1 MMVMRSER
9 RRATRPAGY
18 AACALALALA
28 ACSSDPKAAGPRIG
42 GPPAKDTGS
51 TTAPTV
57 GTGLPTA
64 NGSTDVHVIETSKP
78 TLQGTAGSGLKEG
91 QCAGRQV
98 VTARVVP
105 TIWLVIDGS
114 GSMLQPLSAMGGEQT
129 RWSALYDAL
138 MNPDTGVV
146 KSLEKEVEWGV
157 VLYDGPSPGG
167 NPNVMLPDGGVR
179 MLPPADTCPR
189 VLTIEPKKEAYEEIS
204 TIVKVDPLGGST
216 PTDKAL
222 NVVVNHLDDMTGQAL
237 DTRVYPTIVVLATD
251 GEPNDFCGGGMQG
264 GFLGFPM
271 PVDVRPQVIS
281 AVQQL
286 ASMSIKTYVISLAGE
301 DMNLTAHLNE
311 VAAAGDTGLPPFFPT
326 TKDTLVQAFKDIIG
340 PPTACDVVLNGA
352 VKAGLECMGSIKI
365 NGTALPCNDANGWM
379 LKDPST
385 VVIQGT
391 ACESYKNDLSAVLEA
406 DFPCELID
414 LN

>member
-1 MMVMRSER
+1 MVTRSER
-9 RRATRPAGY
+9 RRAASPAKY
-18 AACALALALA
+18 AACAMALAMA
-28 ACSSDPKAAGPRIG
+28 ACSSDPKAAGTRSG
-42 GPPAKDTGS
+42 VGPVRPDTS
-51 TTAPTV
+51 TTAPPA
-57 GTGLPTA
+57 GQGLPTA
-64 NGSTDVHVIETSKP
+64 PTGSNDVHVIETSKP
-78 TLQGTAGSGLKEG
+78 TLEGTAGTGLKEG

-98 VTARVVP
+98 ATARVVP
-105 TIWLVIDGS
+105 KIWLVIDGS
-114 GSMLQPLSAMGGEQT
+114 GSMLNPLSAMSEQT
-129 RWSALYDAL
+129 RWAALYDAL
-138 MNPDTGVV
+138 MNADGGIV

-189 VLTIEPKKEAYEEIS
+189 VITVEPKKEAFTDIS
-204 TIVKVDPLGGST
+204 AVVGVDPLGGST

-222 NVVVNHLDDMTGQAL
+222 NVVVNHLDDMSGQVL
-237 DTRVYPTIVVLATD
+237 DMRVNPTIVVLATD
-251 GEPNDFCGGGMQG
+251 GEPNDFCGGGMQQG

-271 PVDVRPQVIS
+271 PVDVRPQVIA
-281 AVQQL
+281 AVEQL

-311 VAAAGDTGLPPFFPT
+311 VAAAGGTGLAPFFPT

-340 PPTACDVVLNGA
+340 PPTACDVVLNGS

-365 NGTALPCNDANGWM
+365 NGTALPCGDPNGWA

-391 ACESYKNDLSAVLEA
+391 ACESYKNDLNAFLEA

>member
-1 MMVMRSER
+1 MVMRSER
-9 RRATRPAGY
+9 RRAAGPAGY

-42 GPPAKDTGS
+42 GPPVKNTGS

-57 GTGLPTA
+57 GMGLPTGS
-64 NGSTDVHVIETSKP
+64 GSTDVHVIETSKP
-78 TLQGTAGSGLKEG
+78 TLQGTAGTGLKEG

-129 RWSALYDAL
+129 RWSALHDAL

-179 MLPPADTCPR
+179 MLPPAETCPR
-189 VLTIEPKKEAYEEIS
+189 VLTIEPKKEAFAEIS

-271 PVDVRPQVIS
+271 PVDVRPQVIT

>member
-1 MMVMRSER
+1 MVMRSER
-9 RRATRPAGY
+9 RRAASPAGY

-42 GPPAKDTGS
+42 GGPIKNTGT
-51 TTAPTV
+51 TTAPAV
-57 GTGLPTA
+57 GNGLPTA

-78 TLQGTAGSGLKEG
+78 TLQGTAGTGLKEG

-114 GSMLQPLSAMGGEQT
+114 GSMLNPLSAMSEQT
-129 RWSALYDAL
+129 RWSALYEAL
-138 MNPDTGVV
+138 MNPDSGVV

-189 VLTIEPKKEAYEEIS
+189 VLTVDPKKEAFAEIS
-204 TIVKVDPLGGST
+204 TIVTADPLGGST

-222 NVVVNHLDDMTGQAL
+222 NVVVNHLDDMSGQAL

-271 PVDVRPQVIS
+271 PVDVRPQVIT
-281 AVQQL
+281 AVQAL

-326 TKDTLVQAFKDIIG
+326 TKDSLVQAFKDIIG
-340 PPTACDVVLNGA
+340 PPTACDVVVNGS

-365 NGTALPCNDANGWM
+365 NGNALPCNDPNGWA

-391 ACESYKNDLSAVLEA
+391 ACESYKNDLTAVLEA

>member
-1 MMVMRSER
+1 V
-9 RRATRPAGY
+9 
-18 AACALALALA
+18 
-28 ACSSDPKAAGPRIG
+28 KN
-42 GPPAKDTGS
+42 TGS

-57 GTGLPTA
+57 GSGLPTA

-78 TLQGTAGSGLKEG
+78 TLQGTAGTGLKDG

-114 GSMLQPLSAMGGEQT
+114 GSMLNPLSAMGGEQT
-129 RWSALYDAL
+129 RWSALHDAL

-179 MLPPADTCPR
+179 MLPPAETCPR
-189 VLTIEPKKEAYEEIS
+189 VLTVEPKKEAFTEIS
-204 TIVKVDPLGGST
+204 TIVTVDPLGGST

-222 NVVVNHLDDMTGQAL
+222 NVVVNHLDDMSGQAL

-281 AVQQL
+281 AVEQL
-286 ASMSIKTYVISLAGE
+286 ASMSVKTYVISLAGE
-301 DMNLTAHLNE
+301 DMNLTEHLNA

-365 NGTALPCNDANGWM
+365 NGNALPCNDANGWM

>member
-1 MMVMRSER
+1 MVMRTER
-9 RRATRPAGY
+9 RRAASPAAI

-28 ACSSDPKAAGPRIG
+28 ACSSDQKAGGPRIG
-42 GPPAKDTGS
+42 SGPRMNTGS
-51 TTAPTV
+51 TTTPTV
-57 GTGLPTA
+57 GAGLPTA
-64 NGSTDVHVIETSKP
+64 PAGPNDVHVIAP
-78 TLQGTAGSGLKEG
+78 TTPPLQGTAGSGLKEG
-91 QCAGRQV
+91 QCAGGQI

-114 GSMLQPLSAMGGEQT
+114 GSMLNPLSAMSEQT
-129 RWSALYDAL
+129 RWAALYDAL
-138 MNPDTGVV
+138 MNADSGIV
-146 KSLEKEVEWGV
+146 KSLEKEVQWGV

-167 NPNVMLPDGGVR
+167 NPNVVLPDGGVR
-179 MLPPADTCPR
+179 MLPPAETCPR
-189 VLTIEPKKEAYEEIS
+189 VVTVEPKKEAFADIS
-204 TIVKVDPLGGST
+204 AVVGIDPLGGST

-222 NVVVNHLDDMTGQAL
+222 NVVVNHLDDMTGQVL
-237 DTRVYPTIVVLATD
+237 DARINPTIVVLATD
-251 GEPNDFCGGGMQG
+251 GEPNDFCGGGQQG
-264 GFLGFPM
+264 GFLGFPA

-281 AVQQL
+281 AVEQL
-286 ASMSIKTYVISLAGE
+286 AAMSIKTYVISLAGE

-311 VAAAGDTGLPPFFPT
+311 VAAAGDTGLAPFFPT

-340 PPTACDVVLNGA
+340 PPTACDVVIKGS

-365 NGTALPCNDANGWM
+365 NGTELPCNDPNGWT

-385 VVIQGT
+385 VLIQGT

>member
-1 MMVMRSER
+1 MVMRSER
-9 RRATRPAGY
+9 RRAASPATI

-28 ACSSDPKAAGPRIG
+28 ACSSEEKATGPRIG
-42 GPPAKDTGS
+42 GPRPTTG
-51 TTAPTV
+51 TTTTPTV
-57 GTGLPTA
+57 GAGLPTA
-64 NGSTDVHVIETSKP
+64 NGSSDVHVIETSKP
-78 TLQGTAGSGLKEG
+78 TLQGAAGTGLKEG

-114 GSMLQPLSAMGGEQT
+114 GSMLNPLSAMSEQT

-189 VLTIEPKKEAYEEIS
+189 VITVEPKKEAFAEIS
-204 TIVKVDPLGGST
+204 TVVGVDPLGGST

-222 NVVVNHLDDMTGQAL
+222 NVVVNHLDDMSGQAL
-237 DTRVYPTIVVLATD
+237 DTRIYPTIVVLATD
-251 GEPNDFCGGGMQG
+251 GEPNDFCGGGMQQG

-301 DMNLTAHLNE
+301 DMNLTAHLND

-326 TKDTLVQAFKDIIG
+326 TKDSLVQAFKDIIG
-340 PPTACDVVLNGA
+340 PPTACDVVLNGS

-365 NGTALPCNDANGWM
+365 NGNALPCNDANGWM

-391 ACESYKNDLSAVLEA
+391 ACESYKNDLNAVLEA